1 MTRDLVHDLYRPYK
15 EVVNLAAALSGFD
28 GDGVGGSRLGRN
40 LTRFPLITRPSP
52 LPTFHMDPN
61 LIRYLHRQ
69 ALSNACKY
77 GKVAGTV
84 LTEIIYQEDD
94 ECLTVNVINLPGKFH
109 HQLLA
114 LGKKAEKNVFEKG
127 QQMHSTFES
136 ELGSTNISKRS
147 ETAALPGDGGW

>member
-15 EVVNLAAALSGFD
+15 ENVDLAAALSGFT
-28 GDGVGGSRLGRN
+28 GDGIVGSGLGSN
-40 LTRFPLITRPSP
+40 LARFPLITRPSP
-52 LPTFHMDPN
+52 LPAFHLDPN

-77 GKVAGTV
+77 GKTGGTV
-84 LTEIIYQEDD
+84 LTEIIYHEDD
-94 ECLTVNVINLPGKFH
+94 ERLTINVINLPGEFH
-109 HQLLA
+109 QQLLA
-114 LGKKAEKNVFEKG
+114 LGKKAEENVFEKG

-136 ELGSTNISKRS
+136 ELGSTHLSKRS